1 LAPVRDEIRRDIMTK
16 SFDEQRNTF
25 TRYYGSQELDA
36 ALLMMPPV
44 GFLPA
49 TDQRIQGTV
58 AAIGKELL

>member
-1 LAPVRDEIRRDIMTK
+1 
-16 SFDEQRNTF
+16 
-25 TRYYGSQELDA
+25 LDA
-36 ALLMMPPV
+36 ALLMMPLV